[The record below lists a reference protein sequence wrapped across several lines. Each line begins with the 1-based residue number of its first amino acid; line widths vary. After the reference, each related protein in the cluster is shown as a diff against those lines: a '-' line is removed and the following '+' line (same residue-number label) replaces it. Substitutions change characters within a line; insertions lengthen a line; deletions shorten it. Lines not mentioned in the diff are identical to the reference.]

1 MEARIAFLPCFD
13 LRILVGG
20 VVVADDVNL
29 LVRRD
34 VVGNML
40 QEIEP
45 LLMSVAVH
53 ALADDPTGGNIH
65 GGKEQFYAVALLVTS
80 NSLTSALLER
90 KTRLSPV
97 KCLDLTLFVTGQ
109 YDRILRRREV
119 KANNIIQLLLKV
131 LIIGKLKALDSMRLE
146 SVCRP

>member
-13 LRILVGG
+13 LRMLVGG

-34 VVGNML
+34 VIGNML
-40 QEIEP
+40 QESEP
-45 LLMSVAVH
+45 LLMPVAVH
-53 ALADDPTGGNIH
+53 ALADDSTVGNIH
-65 GGKEQFYAVALLVTS
+65 GGKERCYSVALVVMS
-80 NSLTSALLER
+80 HSLTSALLER
-90 KTRLSPV
+90 KPRLSPV
-97 KCLDLTLFVTGQ
+97 KCLDLTLLVTGQ
-109 YDRILRRREV
+109 YDRMLRRREV

-131 LIIGKLKALDSMRLE
+131 LIIGKLKALDAMRLE